1 MFYQGTQLPPPNN
14 RDSPDYCV
22 PVSPPRIKLRDGRFL
37 AYREKGVPKDQ
48 AKHSIIIELIDELGI
63 YILQYPN
70 PKRSLKSEALDIEE
84 LADQLQIGSKF
95 YVIDVSMGSYAT
107 WSCLNYIPNRLAGVT
122 MIAPVINYQWPSF
135 PEEKSPAF
143 FNKGDIY
150 ILETIPGLPMLTK
163 DLLREK
169 VSFDTLRGDSMVAFD
184 NWEFDPLKLSNPFP
198 QNRSS
203 AHIWQ
208 GYEDKVVPS
217 QIQRLVTQKLPW
229 TQKLHIDQD
238 QKYLYLDLP

>member
-95 YVIDVSMGSYAT
+95 YV
-107 WSCLNYIPNRLAGVT
+107 
-122 MIAPVINYQWPSF
+122 
-135 PEEKSPAF
+135 
-143 FNKGDIY
+143 
-150 ILETIPGLPMLTK
+150 
-163 DLLREK
+163 
-169 VSFDTLRGDSMVAFD
+169 SFDTLRGDSMVAFD